1 LEAGGRQGGTAP
13 LAAVVS
19 AVSGRRNLA
28 RVVRVEWDR
37 GVVVGVVGGTAGRHL
52 TEGRGQCRVGRAGTG
67 EAPEAM
73 RALGHWAVG
82 GGQWGSKEEE
92 DDATQVQCT

>member
-1 LEAGGRQGGTAP
+1 MEAGGRQGGTAP

-28 RVVRVEWDR
+28 RVVWVEQDR

-52 TEGRGQCRVGRAGTG
+52 TAGRGQCRISGVGSAGTG

-82 GGQWGSKEEE
+82 GGQWGSKEE
-92 DDATQVQCT
+92 